1 MEEQAEQEEKEAV
14 AQAADKSISN
24 VKILNVSFWNL
35 LVLAAC
41 LLGSAGSFSGGPV

>member
-1 MEEQAEQEEKEAV
+1 MEEQAEQEEEE